1 MPTMITIPLE
11 DYAELVECK
20 SRLNIAYGLI
30 TAEHEETIKLY
41 GKKSTSLN
49 ASVMETALG
58 YLENDNHFEKLKNE
72 YKERMSRRDGKIKSE
87 QCGKD

>member
-1 MPTMITIPLE
+1 MSTMITIPLE
-11 DYAELVECK
+11 EYEDLVAC
-20 SRLNIAYGLI
+20 RVRINIAYGFI
-30 TAEHEETIKLY
+30 TAEHEETIRLC

-58 YLENDNHFEKLKNE
+58 YLENDNHFEKLINE
-72 YKERMSRRDGKIKSE
+72 YKERMRKYGKIKSE

>member
-11 DYAELVECK
+11 DYAELVEY
-20 SRLNIAYGLI
+20 RARINIAYGLI
-30 TAEHEETIKLY
+30 TAEHEEAIKLC

-58 YLENDNHFEKLKNE
+58 YLENDNHFEKLKKE
-72 YKERMSRRDGKIKSE
+72 YKERMRRRYGKIKSE
-87 QCGKD
+87 QCSKD